1 MEKKMTGKIEKK
13 LDILIKLVASNM
25 IKEDSTQTESIL
37 RLNKLGIRNKDIA
50 EILNSTENYVN
61 LIISKSKKKD
71 DKKQRK

>member
-1 MEKKMTGKIEKK
+1 MTGKIEKK

>member
-1 MEKKMTGKIEKK
+1 MTGEIEKK
-13 LDILIKLVASNM
+13 LDILIKLTASNM

-71 DKKQRK
+71 GKKQKN